1 MYQEDVIE
9 LYNKLG
15 DVKAKIVS
23 GIHGFDRQ
31 PNYWE
36 PYADALAKD
45 RAYFG
50 EEIVYDFLKI
60 KDDADLLASLFNTDG
75 DTILAWCFSQE
86 IGENL
91 LNRIM
96 YGGF

>member
-31 PNYWE
+31 P
-36 PYADALAKD
+36 
-45 RAYFG
+45 
-50 EEIVYDFLKI
+50 I
-60 KDDADLLASLFNTDG
+60 NTDG

-86 IGENL
+86 TGENL